1 MGKIGQTIE
10 NPLTGER
17 VTFLQTTQSSGGTL
31 LEIECA
37 IPRPGFGPPLHVH
50 LKQKESFR
58 VVTGT
63 LGVVV
68 AGEQRL
74 LGTGETAGSPPVRPH
89 PLWLSRP
96 QNTRLL
102 HPI

>member
-17 VTFLQTTQSSGGTL
+17 VTFLQTTQSTGGTL
-31 LEIECA
+31 LEVECA
-37 IPRPGFGPPLHVH
+37 IPGPGFGPPLHVH

-58 VVTGT
+58 VVAGK
-63 LGVVV
+63 LGVVG

-74 LGTGETAGSPPVRPH
+74 LGIGETAGGPPPRARPF
-89 PLWLSRP
+89 LGGGGRKEGVVV
-96 QNTRLL
+96 TK
-102 HPI
+102 

>member
-17 VTFLQTTQSSGGTL
+17 VTFLRTTQSTGGTL

-58 VVTGT
+58 VIAGE

-68 AGEQRL
+68 AGDQRL
-74 LGTGETAGSPPVRPH
+74 LGIGETAVAPPRVPNRFWTPGH
-89 PLWLSRP
+89 KEERS
-96 QNTRLL
+96 
-102 HPI
+102 